1 MQNGLITALLAPLLA
16 SDKPFFIL
24 LTFTLT
30 EFVFQTPN
38 SKMLLLNC
46 SCSFSLWICEFLF
59 YLYYHYHGILEG
71 TRKKWVLNLALWIK
85 TKTKTEPSIHS
96 SVTSDLSSV
105 PNNFQVVKSN
115 IPFSVLKYL
124 SSAAFQM
131 IDCNLIFEVFEI
143 LSSLG
148 FYGTTSSYL
157 QSGSSPNRHISH
169 GPRWSLN

>member
-24 LTFTLT
+24 LTFTT
-30 EFVFQTPN
+30 EFVSQTPN
-38 SKMLLLNC
+38 SKMLLNC
-46 SCSFSLWICEFLF
+46 SCPFSLWICKFLF
-59 YLYYHYHGILEG
+59 YFYYHFHGILEE
-71 TRKKWVLNLALWIK
+71 TRRKWVLNLAFWIKTK

-96 SVTSDLSSV
+96 SMTSNLSSV
-105 PNNFQVVKSN
+105 TNNFQVVKSN

-131 IDCNLIFEVFEI
+131 IDCNLIFEVFET

-148 FYGTTSSYL
+148 FCGTTSSYL
-157 QSGSSPNRHISH
+157 QSGSSPNHHISH